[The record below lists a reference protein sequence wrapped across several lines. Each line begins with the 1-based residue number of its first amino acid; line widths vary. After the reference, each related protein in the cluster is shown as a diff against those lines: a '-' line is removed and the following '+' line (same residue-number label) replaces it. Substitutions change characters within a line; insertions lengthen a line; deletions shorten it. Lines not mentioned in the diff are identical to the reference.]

1 MSDFLSKFNKE
12 KYDST
17 LGEQIDGKLEE
28 EKEAKGSIEEP
39 NESLA
44 EDKEEQKE
52 VIQEEKPSNTAGRRR
67 SVVGEEV
74 EIDPTYQKKKRRKL
88 FVIILGSTLAFILMF
103 ITYYNVVHAEVEDFK
118 NKPVSD
124 ARAWANT
131 NDVEIELTEEYS
143 SELEANRVISQSI
156 SEGKNIRKGKTLSL
170 VSSLGPDPEAVIPL
184 PDFSE
189 MNQSDT
195 EVWIEEQQAENL
207 KIVSEYNDKVESGS
221 FIKLVIK
228 DSEIDETTYR
238 RKDSAAVYYSKG
250 VEVFEKN
257 ISVPDFSEST
267 KEEVQQW
274 ADTNEIALTLEDT
287 DSNTIEIG
295 KVISQSIKPEEKVAK
310 KDKMTVEISV
320 GKAVVVPNFGE
331 LTMDEAASYPGL
343 TVTIKQKFQT
353 KLSYGRLISQSIEA
367 GTKVTGDEAPA
378 ITVTYSEG
386 RPFLADYRGVLEG
399 DLPKLFYEDYQSKG
413 AEIDYIVKYVDSA
426 EVKGT
431 VVSMSKFN
439 AFVSLDYTVEVRI
452 SNNASAAST
461 SNPMEDDEEEFE
473 QPVEPVTDEEM
484 PEEIV
489 K

>member
-12 KYDST
+12 KYDGTLIEQDEGKST
-17 LGEQIDGKLEE
+17 EAKDSIAKPEDSVIEKEE
-28 EKEAKGSIEEP
+28 EK
-39 NESLA
+39 
-44 EDKEEQKE
+44 
-52 VIQEEKPSNTAGRRR
+52 VIPETKPLSSTSSRR
-67 SVVGEEV
+67 SIVGEEL
-74 EIDPTYQKKKRRKL
+74 EFDPTYQKKKRRKL
-88 FVIILGSTLAFILMF
+88 LFIILGSTLAFIVMCV
-103 ITYYNVVHAEVEDFK
+103 TYYNVVHAEVENFRD
-118 NKPVSD
+118 KPVSE

-131 NDVEIELTEEYS
+131 NDVAIELTEEYS
-143 SELEANRVISQSI
+143 ADLEANRVISQSI
-156 SEGKNIRKGKTLSL
+156 SEGKNIRKGKTLSI
-170 VSSLGPDPEAVIPL
+170 VSSLGPDPEEVIPL

-195 EVWIEEQQAENL
+195 ELWIEEQQADNL
-207 KIVSEYNDKVESGS
+207 KLVSEYSDKVESGS

-228 DSEIDETTYR
+228 DSEIDEVTYR

-250 VEVFEKN
+250 EEVFEKN
-257 ISVPDFSEST
+257 ISVPDFSAST

-274 ADTNEIALTLEDT
+274 ADTNEIALTLEDK
-287 DSNTIEIG
+287 DSNTIEVG
-295 KVISQSIKPEEKVAK
+295 KVISQSVKAEEKIAK

-320 GKAVVVPNFGE
+320 GKAIVVPNFGE

-343 TVTIKQKFQT
+343 TVTVKQKFQS
-353 KLSYGRLISQSIEA
+353 KLSYGRLVSQSIEA
-367 GTKVTGDEAPA
+367 GTKLTGEEAPA

-386 RPFLADYRGVLEG
+386 RPFLADYRGVMEG

-413 AEIDYIVKYVDSA
+413 AEIDYIVKYVESN

-439 AFVSLDYTVEVRI
+439 AFVSMDYTVEVRI

-461 SNPMEDDEEEFE
+461 SNPLEDDEEEFD
-473 QPVEPVTDEEM
+473 QPIEPVTDEEL
-484 PEEIV
+484 PEQIE

>member
-17 LGEQIDGKLEE
+17 LGEQDEDKS
-28 EKEAKGSIEEP
+28 KGTQDSIEEP
-39 NESLA
+39 KESLVD
-44 EDKEEQKE
+44 DKEEE
-52 VIQEEKPSNTAGRRR
+52 VIPEEKPSTSTGRRR

-88 FVIILGSTLAFILMF
+88 FVIIIGSTLAFILMF
-103 ITYYNVVHAEVEDFK
+103 ITYYNVVHAEVEDFTD
-118 NKPVSD
+118 KPVSD

-143 SELEANRVISQSI
+143 SDFEANRIISQSLD
-156 SEGKNIRKGKTLSL
+156 EGKNVRKGKTITL

-207 KIVSEYNDKVESGS
+207 KVVSEYSDKVESGS

-228 DSEIDETTYR
+228 DSEIDEATYR

-250 VEVFEKN
+250 EEVFEKN
-257 ISVPDFSEST
+257 ISVPDFSAST

-274 ADTNEIALTLEDT
+274 ADTNEIALTLEDK
-287 DSNTIEIG
+287 DSNTIEVG
-295 KVISQSIKPEEKVAK
+295 KVISQSVKAEEKIAK
-310 KDKMTVEISV
+310 KDKMTVEVSV
-320 GKAVVVPNFGE
+320 GKAIVVPNFGE
-331 LTMDEAASYPGL
+331 LAMDEAASYPGL
-343 TVTIKQKFQT
+343 TVTIKQKFQS
-353 KLSYGRLISQSIEA
+353 KLSYGRLVSQSIEA
-367 GTKVTGDEAPA
+367 GTKLTGDEAPA

-439 AFVSLDYTVEVRI
+439 AFVSMDYTVEVRI

-461 SNPMEDDEEEFE
+461 SNPMEDDEGEFE
-473 QPVEPVTDEEM
+473 QPIEPVTDEEM
-484 PEEIV
+484 PEEVV